1 MINTSCTYLSLE
13 QSIYLCI
20 SWKFRINFKKALRRI
35 TLNHF
40 TASFHHKSY
49 NISEKCVTSWSGTK
63 LSTIHF
69 KCNTVSKVPYD
80 KTYCFSRDD
89 VRVWL
94 TDHCIKKNISKT
106 IHTYLCVNHRMSDN
120 TVILVIIFFYLQF
133 NFSLFPLFD
142 HLSIIY
148 SVKHSFTS

>member
-1 MINTSCTYLSLE
+1 M
-13 QSIYLCI
+13 
-20 SWKFRINFKKALRRI
+20 RRI

-49 NISEKCVTSWSGTK
+49 NISEKCVASWSGTK

-69 KCNTVSKVPYD
+69 RCNTVSKVTYD
-80 KTYCFSRDD
+80 KIYCFSRDD
-89 VRVWL
+89 VRAWL

-120 TVILVIIFFYLQF
+120 TVILVIIFFICSSIFLYFHRL
-133 NFSLFPLFD
+133 
-142 HLSIIY
+142 IIY
-148 SVKHSFTS
+148 LLSTMWSIHSQVKSWLSHFEHL